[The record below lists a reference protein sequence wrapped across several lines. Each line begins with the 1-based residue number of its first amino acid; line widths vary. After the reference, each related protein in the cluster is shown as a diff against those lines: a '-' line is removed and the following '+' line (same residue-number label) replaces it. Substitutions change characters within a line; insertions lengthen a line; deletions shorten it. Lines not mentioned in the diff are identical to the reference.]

1 MRTSH
6 KVNYKKLSNTL
17 PPNRPILIIYIT
29 FIKQLKK
36 YSAYAIIIDVYV
48 EISLLR
54 AYIAHLPYNSVG
66 IRKPSETR
74 KWAFNAKFL
83 IFRLFAQALTDFFE
97 WRNEMDSLSELWDA
111 VCTYIK
117 TDGGISNAVFSLW
130 LEPLYIVQF
139 DGEKVTLGIES
150 EFKFGIVE
158 KKFNELLEQAFY
170 SILGFPVRVEII
182 LVEKEA
188 EPTAPVAVPKPTAAS
203 DELVINNRGNSFE
216 NFVVGKSNNYAYAAA
231 KKVAE
236 NPGKTYNPLFIYG
249 KSGLGK
255 THLLKAIENY
265 MKRQNP
271 DASIIYV
278 TSENFTNDI
287 IEHIRNSNTYELRE
301 KYRKADALLVD
312 DIQFIAGKNSI
323 EEEFFHTFNSLTEDG
338 KQIVLS
344 SDNPPNEIPKLTE
357 RLKSRFEW
365 GLTADVQPPDFE
377 MRMAIIKNKADA
389 IAFPIPNNVVEFIA
403 EQVNHNVRQL
413 EGAVKKLQAIC
424 LLLGTTPT
432 IEITKDAIKELMNT
446 TQPVSVVREKILEQ
460 VALTMGVSVSN
471 ITSDKRDK
479 NIKDAR
485 QIAMYIIREMTGM
498 SLEEIGKIFNGKTH
512 STVKHSIDSVADKMD
527 KDKEF
532 KALVENIIKNVQEV

>member
-1 MRTSH
+1 M
-6 KVNYKKLSNTL
+6 
-17 PPNRPILIIYIT
+17 
-29 FIKQLKK
+29 
-36 YSAYAIIIDVYV
+36 
-48 EISLLR
+48 E
-54 AYIAHLPYNSVG
+54 
-66 IRKPSETR
+66 
-74 KWAFNAKFL
+74 
-83 IFRLFAQALTDFFE
+83 
-97 WRNEMDSLSELWDA
+97 SLSELWDA
-111 VCTYIK
+111 ACTYIK
-117 TDGGISNAVFSLW
+117 TDGGITNAVFSLW
-130 LEPLYIVQF
+130 LAPLQPAAF
-139 DGEKVTLGIES
+139 DGEKVTLTIDN
-150 EFKFGIVE
+150 EFKYGIVT
-158 KKFNELLEQAFY
+158 KKFTELLEQAFFNA
-170 SILGFPVRVEII
+170 LAFPVRVEIL
-182 LVEKEA
+182 LVEKEK
-188 EPTAPVAVPKPTAAS
+188 EEETPVSAAAS
-203 DELVINNRGNSFE
+203 TSADELVINNRANSFE

-265 MKRQNP
+265 MKSRNP

-287 IEHIRNSNTYELRE
+287 IEHVRFSNNPAEMRE
-301 KYRKADALLVD
+301 KYRRADALLVD

-323 EEEFFHTFNSLTEDG
+323 EEEFFHTFNALTENG

-357 RLKSRFEW
+357 RLKNRFEW
-365 GLTADVQPPDFE
+365 GLMADIQPPDFE

-389 IAFPIPNNVVEFIA
+389 LSFSIPDAVVEFIA
-403 EQVNHNVRQL
+403 EQVSHNVRQL

-424 LLLGTTPT
+424 VLLDTTPT

-460 VALTMGVSVSN
+460 VSAVMGVSVSN

-485 QIAMYIIREMTGM
+485 QMAMYIIREMTGM
-498 SLEEIGKIFNGKTH
+498 SLEEIGKCFNGKTH

-527 KDKEF
+527 KDKEY
-532 KALVENIIKNVQEV
+532 KGLVENIIKNVQEI

>member
-1 MRTSH
+1 M
-6 KVNYKKLSNTL
+6 
-17 PPNRPILIIYIT
+17 
-29 FIKQLKK
+29 
-36 YSAYAIIIDVYV
+36 
-48 EISLLR
+48 E
-54 AYIAHLPYNSVG
+54 
-66 IRKPSETR
+66 
-74 KWAFNAKFL
+74 
-83 IFRLFAQALTDFFE
+83 
-97 WRNEMDSLSELWDA
+97 SLSELWDA
-111 VCTYIK
+111 ACTYIK
-117 TDGGISNAVFSLW
+117 TDGGISSAVFSLW
-130 LEPLYIVQF
+130 LAPLQPAAF
-139 DGEKVTLGIES
+139 DGEKVTLTIDN
-150 EFKFGIVE
+150 EFKYGIVT
-158 KKFNELLEQAFY
+158 KKFTELLEQAFFNA
-170 SILGFPVRVEII
+170 LAFPVRVEIL
-182 LVEKEA
+182 LVEKEK
-188 EPTAPVAVPKPTAAS
+188 EEETPVSAATS
-203 DELVINNRGNSFE
+203 ASADELVINNRANSFE

-265 MKRQNP
+265 MKSQNP

-287 IEHIRNSNTYELRE
+287 IEHVRFSNNPAEMRE
-301 KYRKADALLVD
+301 KYRRADALLVD

-323 EEEFFHTFNSLTEDG
+323 EEEFFHTFNALTENG

-357 RLKSRFEW
+357 RLKNRFEW
-365 GLTADVQPPDFE
+365 GLMADIQPPDFE

-389 IAFPIPNNVVEFIA
+389 LSFSIPDAVVEFIA
-403 EQVNHNVRQL
+403 EQVSHNVRQL

-424 LLLGTTPT
+424 VLLDTTPT

-460 VALTMGVSVSN
+460 VSAVMGVSVNN

-485 QIAMYIIREMTGM
+485 QMAMYIIREMTGM
-498 SLEEIGKIFNGKTH
+498 SLEEIGKCFNGKTH

-527 KDKEF
+527 KDKEY
-532 KALVENIIKNVQEV
+532 KGLVENIIKNVQEI

>member
-1 MRTSH
+1 M
-6 KVNYKKLSNTL
+6 
-17 PPNRPILIIYIT
+17 
-29 FIKQLKK
+29 
-36 YSAYAIIIDVYV
+36 
-48 EISLLR
+48 E
-54 AYIAHLPYNSVG
+54 
-66 IRKPSETR
+66 
-74 KWAFNAKFL
+74 
-83 IFRLFAQALTDFFE
+83 
-97 WRNEMDSLSELWDA
+97 SLSELWDA
-111 VCTYIK
+111 ACTYIK
-117 TDGGISNAVFSLW
+117 TDGGITSAVFSLW
-130 LEPLYIVQF
+130 LAPLQPAAF
-139 DGEKVTLGIES
+139 DGEKVTLTIDN
-150 EFKFGIVE
+150 EFKYGIVT
-158 KKFNELLEQAFY
+158 KKFTELLEQAFFNALAFPIRLE
-170 SILGFPVRVEII
+170 IL
-182 LVEKEA
+182 LVEKEKEEETPVSA
-188 EPTAPVAVPKPTAAS
+188 TASTSA
-203 DELVINNRGNSFE
+203 DELVINNRANSFE

-265 MKRQNP
+265 MKSRNP

-287 IEHIRNSNTYELRE
+287 IEHVRFSNNPAEMRE
-301 KYRKADALLVD
+301 KYRRADALLVD

-323 EEEFFHTFNSLTEDG
+323 EEEFFHTFNALTENG

-357 RLKSRFEW
+357 RLKNRFEW
-365 GLTADVQPPDFE
+365 GLMADIQPPDFE

-389 IAFPIPNNVVEFIA
+389 LSFSIPDAVVEFIA
-403 EQVNHNVRQL
+403 EQVSHNVRQL

-424 LLLGTTPT
+424 VLLDTTPT

-446 TQPVSVVREKILEQ
+446 TQPVSVMREKILEQ
-460 VALTMGVSVSN
+460 VSAVMGVSVNN

-485 QIAMYIIREMTGM
+485 QMAMYIIREMTGM
-498 SLEEIGKIFNGKTH
+498 SLEEIGKCFNGKTH

-527 KDKEF
+527 KDKEY
-532 KALVENIIKNVQEV
+532 KGLVENIIKNVQEI

>member
-1 MRTSH
+1 M
-6 KVNYKKLSNTL
+6 
-17 PPNRPILIIYIT
+17 
-29 FIKQLKK
+29 
-36 YSAYAIIIDVYV
+36 
-48 EISLLR
+48 E
-54 AYIAHLPYNSVG
+54 
-66 IRKPSETR
+66 
-74 KWAFNAKFL
+74 
-83 IFRLFAQALTDFFE
+83 
-97 WRNEMDSLSELWDA
+97 SLSELWDA
-111 VCTYIK
+111 ACAYIK
-117 TDGGISNAVFSLW
+117 TDGGISGAVFSLW
-130 LEPLYIVQF
+130 LAPLKLTAF
-139 DGEKVTLGIES
+139 DGEQVTLTIDN
-150 EFKFGIVE
+150 EFKYGIVT
-158 KKFNELLEQAFY
+158 KKFTELLEQAF
-170 SILGFPVRVEII
+170 LNVLAFPVRVEIL
-182 LVEKEA
+182 LVEKEKEEEVA
-188 EPTAPVAVPKPTAAS
+188 APVSQTVPAE
-203 DELVINNRGNSFE
+203 ELVINNRANSFE

-265 MKRQNP
+265 MKSRNP

-287 IEHIRNSNTYELRE
+287 IEHLRSSTTFELRE
-301 KYRKADALLVD
+301 KYRRADALLVD

-338 KQIVLS
+338 KQIVIS

-357 RLKSRFEW
+357 RLKNRFEW
-365 GLTADVQPPDFE
+365 GLMADIQPPDFE

-389 IAFPIPNNVVEFIA
+389 LSFSIPDAVVEFIA
-403 EQVNHNVRQL
+403 EQVSHNVRQL

-424 LLLGTTPT
+424 VLLDTTPT

-460 VALTMGVSVSN
+460 VSAVMGVSVSN

-485 QIAMYIIREMTGM
+485 QMAMYIIREMTGM
-498 SLEEIGKIFNGKTH
+498 SLEEIGKCFNGKTH
-512 STVKHSIDSVADKMD
+512 STVKHSIDSVADRMD
-527 KDKEF
+527 KDKEY
-532 KALVENIIKNVQEV
+532 KALVENIIKNVQEI

>member
-1 MRTSH
+1 
-6 KVNYKKLSNTL
+6 
-17 PPNRPILIIYIT
+17 
-29 FIKQLKK
+29 
-36 YSAYAIIIDVYV
+36 
-48 EISLLR
+48 
-54 AYIAHLPYNSVG
+54 
-66 IRKPSETR
+66 
-74 KWAFNAKFL
+74 
-83 IFRLFAQALTDFFE
+83 
-97 WRNEMDSLSELWDA
+97 MDSLSELWDA

-188 EPTAPVAVPKPTAAS
+188 EPTAPVAVPKPAAAS

-403 EQVNHNVRQL
+403 EQVSHNVRQL

-498 SLEEIGKIFNGKTH
+498 SLEEIGKVFNRKTFH
-512 STVKHSIDSVADKMD
+512 RQCSGQ
-527 KDKEF
+527 
-532 KALVENIIKNVQEV
+532 NG

>member
-1 MRTSH
+1 M
-6 KVNYKKLSNTL
+6 
-17 PPNRPILIIYIT
+17 
-29 FIKQLKK
+29 
-36 YSAYAIIIDVYV
+36 
-48 EISLLR
+48 E
-54 AYIAHLPYNSVG
+54 
-66 IRKPSETR
+66 
-74 KWAFNAKFL
+74 
-83 IFRLFAQALTDFFE
+83 
-97 WRNEMDSLSELWDA
+97 SLSELWDA
-111 VCTYIK
+111 ACAYIK
-117 TDGGISNAVFSLW
+117 TDGGISGAVFSLW
-130 LEPLYIVQF
+130 LAPLKLTAF
-139 DGEKVTLGIES
+139 DGEQVTLTIDN
-150 EFKFGIVE
+150 EFKYGIVT
-158 KKFNELLEQAFY
+158 KKFSELLEQAF
-170 SILGFPVRVEII
+170 LNVLAFPVRVEIL
-182 LVEKEA
+182 LVEKEKEEEA
-188 EPTAPVAVPKPTAAS
+188 AAPVSQVVPAE
-203 DELVINNRGNSFE
+203 ELVINNRANSFE

-265 MKRQNP
+265 MKSRNP

-287 IEHIRNSNTYELRE
+287 IEHVRSSTTFELRE
-301 KYRKADALLVD
+301 KYRRADALLVD

-338 KQIVLS
+338 KQIVIS

-357 RLKSRFEW
+357 RLKNRFEW
-365 GLTADVQPPDFE
+365 GLMADIQPPDFE

-389 IAFPIPNNVVEFIA
+389 ISFSIPDAVVEFIA
-403 EQVNHNVRQL
+403 EQVSHNVRQL

-424 LLLGTTPT
+424 VLLDTTPT

-460 VALTMGVSVSN
+460 VGAVMGVSVSN

-485 QIAMYIIREMTGM
+485 QMAMYIIREMTGM
-498 SLEEIGKIFNGKTH
+498 SLEEIGKCFNGKTH

-527 KDKEF
+527 KDKEY
-532 KALVENIIKNVQEV
+532 KTLVENIIKNVQEN

>member
-1 MRTSH
+1 
-6 KVNYKKLSNTL
+6 
-17 PPNRPILIIYIT
+17 
-29 FIKQLKK
+29 
-36 YSAYAIIIDVYV
+36 
-48 EISLLR
+48 
-54 AYIAHLPYNSVG
+54 
-66 IRKPSETR
+66 
-74 KWAFNAKFL
+74 
-83 IFRLFAQALTDFFE
+83 
-97 WRNEMDSLSELWDA
+97 MDSLSELWDA

-188 EPTAPVAVPKPTAAS
+188 EPTAPVAVPKPAAAS
-203 DELVINNRGNSFE
+203 DELVINNRGNSF
-216 NFVVGKSNNYAYAAA
+216 
-231 KKVAE
+231 
-236 NPGKTYNPLFIYG
+236 
-249 KSGLGK
+249 
-255 THLLKAIENY
+255 ENY

-460 VALTMGVSVSN
+460 VALTMGVSVNN

-498 SLEEIGKIFNGKTH
+498 SLEEIGKVFNGKTH

>member
-1 MRTSH
+1 M
-6 KVNYKKLSNTL
+6 
-17 PPNRPILIIYIT
+17 
-29 FIKQLKK
+29 
-36 YSAYAIIIDVYV
+36 
-48 EISLLR
+48 E
-54 AYIAHLPYNSVG
+54 
-66 IRKPSETR
+66 
-74 KWAFNAKFL
+74 
-83 IFRLFAQALTDFFE
+83 
-97 WRNEMDSLSELWDA
+97 SLSELWDA
-111 VCTYIK
+111 ACTYIK
-117 TDGGISNAVFSLW
+117 TDGGISSAVFSLW
-130 LEPLYIVQF
+130 LAPLQPAAF
-139 DGEKVTLGIES
+139 DGEKVTLTIDN
-150 EFKFGIVE
+150 EFKYGIVT
-158 KKFNELLEQAFY
+158 KKFTELLEQAFFNA
-170 SILGFPVRVEII
+170 LAFPVRVEIL
-182 LVEKEA
+182 LVEKEK
-188 EPTAPVAVPKPTAAS
+188 EEETPVSAAAS
-203 DELVINNRGNSFE
+203 TSADELVINNRANSFE

-265 MKRQNP
+265 MKSQNP

-287 IEHIRNSNTYELRE
+287 IEHVRFSNNPAEMRE
-301 KYRKADALLVD
+301 KYRRADALLVD

-323 EEEFFHTFNSLTEDG
+323 EEEFFHTFNALTENG

-357 RLKSRFEW
+357 RLKNRFEW
-365 GLTADVQPPDFE
+365 GLMADIQPPDFE

-389 IAFPIPNNVVEFIA
+389 LSFSIPDAVVEFIA
-403 EQVNHNVRQL
+403 EQVSHNVRQL

-424 LLLGTTPT
+424 VLLDTTPT

-460 VALTMGVSVSN
+460 VSAVMGVSVNN

-485 QIAMYIIREMTGM
+485 QMAMYIIREMTGM
-498 SLEEIGKIFNGKTH
+498 SLEEIGKCFNGKTH
-512 STVKHSIDSVADKMD
+512 STVKHSIDSVADRMD
-527 KDKEF
+527 KDKEY
-532 KALVENIIKNVQEV
+532 KGLVENIIKNVQEI

>member
-1 MRTSH
+1 M
-6 KVNYKKLSNTL
+6 
-17 PPNRPILIIYIT
+17 
-29 FIKQLKK
+29 
-36 YSAYAIIIDVYV
+36 
-48 EISLLR
+48 E
-54 AYIAHLPYNSVG
+54 
-66 IRKPSETR
+66 
-74 KWAFNAKFL
+74 
-83 IFRLFAQALTDFFE
+83 
-97 WRNEMDSLSELWDA
+97 SLSELWDA
-111 VCTYIK
+111 ACTYIK
-117 TDGGISNAVFSLW
+117 TDGGITSAVFSLW
-130 LEPLYIVQF
+130 LAPLQPAAF
-139 DGEKVTLGIES
+139 DGEKVTLTIDN
-150 EFKFGIVE
+150 EFKYGIVT
-158 KKFNELLEQAFY
+158 KKFTELLEQAFFNA
-170 SILGFPVRVEII
+170 LAFPVRVEIL
-182 LVEKEA
+182 LVEKEK
-188 EPTAPVAVPKPTAAS
+188 EEETPVSAAAS
-203 DELVINNRGNSFE
+203 SSADELVINNRANSFE

-265 MKRQNP
+265 MKSQNP

-287 IEHIRNSNTYELRE
+287 IEHVRFSNNPAEMRE
-301 KYRKADALLVD
+301 KYRRADALLVD

-323 EEEFFHTFNSLTEDG
+323 EEEFFHTFNALTENG

-357 RLKSRFEW
+357 RLKNRFEW
-365 GLTADVQPPDFE
+365 GLMADIQPPDFE

-389 IAFPIPNNVVEFIA
+389 LSFSIPDAVVEFIA
-403 EQVNHNVRQL
+403 EQVSHNVRQL

-424 LLLGTTPT
+424 VLLDTTPT

-460 VALTMGVSVSN
+460 VSAVMGVSVNN

-485 QIAMYIIREMTGM
+485 QMAMYIIREMTGM
-498 SLEEIGKIFNGKTH
+498 SLEEIGKCFNGKTH

-527 KDKEF
+527 KDKEY
-532 KALVENIIKNVQEV
+532 KGLVENIIKNVQEI

>member
-1 MRTSH
+1 M
-6 KVNYKKLSNTL
+6 
-17 PPNRPILIIYIT
+17 
-29 FIKQLKK
+29 
-36 YSAYAIIIDVYV
+36 
-48 EISLLR
+48 E
-54 AYIAHLPYNSVG
+54 
-66 IRKPSETR
+66 
-74 KWAFNAKFL
+74 
-83 IFRLFAQALTDFFE
+83 
-97 WRNEMDSLSELWDA
+97 SLSELWDA
-111 VCTYIK
+111 ACTYIK
-117 TDGGISNAVFSLW
+117 TDGGITSAVFSLW
-130 LEPLYIVQF
+130 LAPLQLTAF
-139 DGEKVTLGIES
+139 DGEKVTLTIDN
-150 EFKFGIVE
+150 EFKYGIVT
-158 KKFNELLEQAFY
+158 KKFTELLEQAFFNA
-170 SILGFPVRVEII
+170 LAFPVRVEIL
-182 LVEKEA
+182 LVEKEK
-188 EPTAPVAVPKPTAAS
+188 EEETPVSAAAS
-203 DELVINNRGNSFE
+203 TSADELVINNRANSFE

-265 MKRQNP
+265 MKSRNP

-287 IEHIRNSNTYELRE
+287 IEHVRFSNNPAEMRE
-301 KYRKADALLVD
+301 KYRRADALLVD

-323 EEEFFHTFNSLTEDG
+323 EEEFFHTFNALTENG

-357 RLKSRFEW
+357 RLKNRFEW
-365 GLTADVQPPDFE
+365 GLMADIQPPDFE

-389 IAFPIPNNVVEFIA
+389 LSFSIPDAVVEFIA
-403 EQVNHNVRQL
+403 EQVSHNVRQL

-424 LLLGTTPT
+424 VLLDTTPT

-460 VALTMGVSVSN
+460 VSAVMGVSVNN

-485 QIAMYIIREMTGM
+485 QMAMYIIREMTGM
-498 SLEEIGKIFNGKTH
+498 SLEEIGKCFNGKTH

-527 KDKEF
+527 KDKEY
-532 KALVENIIKNVQEV
+532 KGLVENIIKNVQEI

>member
-1 MRTSH
+1 M
-6 KVNYKKLSNTL
+6 
-17 PPNRPILIIYIT
+17 
-29 FIKQLKK
+29 
-36 YSAYAIIIDVYV
+36 
-48 EISLLR
+48 E
-54 AYIAHLPYNSVG
+54 
-66 IRKPSETR
+66 
-74 KWAFNAKFL
+74 
-83 IFRLFAQALTDFFE
+83 
-97 WRNEMDSLSELWDA
+97 SLSELWDA
-111 VCTYIK
+111 ACTYIK
-117 TDGGISNAVFSLW
+117 TDGGISSAVFSLW
-130 LEPLYIVQF
+130 LAPLQPAAF
-139 DGEKVTLGIES
+139 DGEKVTLTIDN
-150 EFKFGIVE
+150 EFKYGIVT
-158 KKFNELLEQAFY
+158 KKFTELLEQAFFNA
-170 SILGFPVRVEII
+170 LAFPVRVEIL
-182 LVEKEA
+182 LVEKEK
-188 EPTAPVAVPKPTAAS
+188 EEETPVSAAAS
-203 DELVINNRGNSFE
+203 TSADELVINNRANSFE

-265 MKRQNP
+265 MKSQNP

-287 IEHIRNSNTYELRE
+287 IEHVRFSNNPAEMRE
-301 KYRKADALLVD
+301 KYRRADALLVD

-323 EEEFFHTFNSLTEDG
+323 EEEFFHTFNALTENG

-357 RLKSRFEW
+357 RLKNRFEW
-365 GLTADVQPPDFE
+365 GLMADIQPPDFE

-389 IAFPIPNNVVEFIA
+389 LSFSIPDAVVEFIA
-403 EQVNHNVRQL
+403 EQVSHNVRQL

-424 LLLGTTPT
+424 VLLDTTPT

-460 VALTMGVSVSN
+460 VSAVMGVSVSN

-485 QIAMYIIREMTGM
+485 QMAMYIIREMTGM
-498 SLEEIGKIFNGKTH
+498 SLEEIGKCFNGKTH
-512 STVKHSIDSVADKMD
+512 STVKHSIDSVADRMD
-527 KDKEF
+527 KDKEY
-532 KALVENIIKNVQEV
+532 KGLVENIIKNVQEI

>member
-1 MRTSH
+1 M
-6 KVNYKKLSNTL
+6 
-17 PPNRPILIIYIT
+17 
-29 FIKQLKK
+29 
-36 YSAYAIIIDVYV
+36 
-48 EISLLR
+48 E
-54 AYIAHLPYNSVG
+54 
-66 IRKPSETR
+66 
-74 KWAFNAKFL
+74 
-83 IFRLFAQALTDFFE
+83 
-97 WRNEMDSLSELWDA
+97 SLSELWDA
-111 VCTYIK
+111 ACTYIK
-117 TDGGISNAVFSLW
+117 TDGGITSAVFSLW
-130 LEPLYIVQF
+130 LAPLQPAAF
-139 DGEKVTLGIES
+139 DGEKVTLTIDN
-150 EFKFGIVE
+150 EFKYGIVT
-158 KKFNELLEQAFY
+158 KKFTELLEQAFFNA
-170 SILGFPVRVEII
+170 LAFPVRVEIL
-182 LVEKEA
+182 LVEKEKEEETPVSA
-188 EPTAPVAVPKPTAAS
+188 TASTSA
-203 DELVINNRGNSFE
+203 DELVINNRANSFE

-265 MKRQNP
+265 MKSRNP

-287 IEHIRNSNTYELRE
+287 IEHVRFSNNPAEMRE
-301 KYRKADALLVD
+301 KYRRADALLVD

-323 EEEFFHTFNSLTEDG
+323 EEEFFHTFNALTENG

-357 RLKSRFEW
+357 RLKNRFEW
-365 GLTADVQPPDFE
+365 GLMADIQPPDFE

-389 IAFPIPNNVVEFIA
+389 LSFSIPDAVVEFIA
-403 EQVNHNVRQL
+403 EQVSHNVRQL

-424 LLLGTTPT
+424 VLLDTTPT

-446 TQPVSVVREKILEQ
+446 TQPVSVMREKILEQ
-460 VALTMGVSVSN
+460 VSAVMGVSVNN

-485 QIAMYIIREMTGM
+485 QMAMYIIREMTGM
-498 SLEEIGKIFNGKTH
+498 SLEEIGKCFNGKTH

-527 KDKEF
+527 KDKEY
-532 KALVENIIKNVQEV
+532 KGLVENIIKNVQEI

>member
-1 MRTSH
+1 M
-6 KVNYKKLSNTL
+6 
-17 PPNRPILIIYIT
+17 
-29 FIKQLKK
+29 
-36 YSAYAIIIDVYV
+36 
-48 EISLLR
+48 E
-54 AYIAHLPYNSVG
+54 
-66 IRKPSETR
+66 
-74 KWAFNAKFL
+74 
-83 IFRLFAQALTDFFE
+83 
-97 WRNEMDSLSELWDA
+97 SLSELWDA
-111 VCTYIK
+111 ACTYIK
-117 TDGGISNAVFSLW
+117 TDGGITSAVFSLW
-130 LEPLYIVQF
+130 LAPLQLTAF
-139 DGEKVTLGIES
+139 DGEKVTLTIDN
-150 EFKFGIVE
+150 EFKYGIVT
-158 KKFNELLEQAFY
+158 KKFTELLEQAFFNA
-170 SILGFPVRVEII
+170 LAFPVRVEIL
-182 LVEKEA
+182 LVEKEK
-188 EPTAPVAVPKPTAAS
+188 EEETPVSAAAS
-203 DELVINNRGNSFE
+203 ASADELVINNRANSFE

-265 MKRQNP
+265 MKSRNP

-287 IEHIRNSNTYELRE
+287 IEHVRFSNNPAEMRE
-301 KYRKADALLVD
+301 KYRCADALLVD

-323 EEEFFHTFNSLTEDG
+323 EEEFFHTFNALTENG

-357 RLKSRFEW
+357 RLKNRFEW
-365 GLTADVQPPDFE
+365 GLMADIQPPDFE

-389 IAFPIPNNVVEFIA
+389 LSFSIPDAVVEFIA
-403 EQVNHNVRQL
+403 EQVSHNVRQL

-424 LLLGTTPT
+424 VLLDTTPT

-460 VALTMGVSVSN
+460 VSAVMGVSVSN

-485 QIAMYIIREMTGM
+485 QMAMYIIREMTGM
-498 SLEEIGKIFNGKTH
+498 SLEEIGKCFNGKTH
-512 STVKHSIDSVADKMD
+512 STVKHSIDSVADRMD
-527 KDKEF
+527 KDKEY
-532 KALVENIIKNVQEV
+532 KALVENIIKNVQEI

>member
-1 MRTSH
+1 M
-6 KVNYKKLSNTL
+6 
-17 PPNRPILIIYIT
+17 
-29 FIKQLKK
+29 
-36 YSAYAIIIDVYV
+36 
-48 EISLLR
+48 E
-54 AYIAHLPYNSVG
+54 
-66 IRKPSETR
+66 
-74 KWAFNAKFL
+74 
-83 IFRLFAQALTDFFE
+83 
-97 WRNEMDSLSELWDA
+97 SLSELWDA
-111 VCTYIK
+111 ACTYIK
-117 TDGGISNAVFSLW
+117 TDGGISSAVFSLW
-130 LEPLYIVQF
+130 LAPLQPAAF
-139 DGEKVTLGIES
+139 DGEKVTLTIDN
-150 EFKFGIVE
+150 EFKYGIVT
-158 KKFNELLEQAFY
+158 KKFTELLEQAFFNA
-170 SILGFPVRVEII
+170 LAFPVHVEIL
-182 LVEKEA
+182 LVEKEK
-188 EPTAPVAVPKPTAAS
+188 EEETPVSAAAS
-203 DELVINNRGNSFE
+203 TSADELVINNRANSFE

-265 MKRQNP
+265 MKSQNP

-287 IEHIRNSNTYELRE
+287 IEHVRFSNNPAEMRE
-301 KYRKADALLVD
+301 KYRRADALLVD

-323 EEEFFHTFNSLTEDG
+323 EEEFFHTFNALTENG

-357 RLKSRFEW
+357 RLKNRFEW
-365 GLTADVQPPDFE
+365 GLMADIQPPDFE

-389 IAFPIPNNVVEFIA
+389 LSFSIPDAVVEFIA
-403 EQVNHNVRQL
+403 EQVSHNVRQL

-424 LLLGTTPT
+424 VLLDTTPT

-460 VALTMGVSVSN
+460 VSAVMGVSVNN

-485 QIAMYIIREMTGM
+485 QMAMYIIREMTGM
-498 SLEEIGKIFNGKTH
+498 SLEEIGKCFNGKTH

-527 KDKEF
+527 KDKEY
-532 KALVENIIKNVQEV
+532 KGLVENIIKNVQEI

>member
-1 MRTSH
+1 M
-6 KVNYKKLSNTL
+6 
-17 PPNRPILIIYIT
+17 
-29 FIKQLKK
+29 
-36 YSAYAIIIDVYV
+36 
-48 EISLLR
+48 E
-54 AYIAHLPYNSVG
+54 
-66 IRKPSETR
+66 
-74 KWAFNAKFL
+74 
-83 IFRLFAQALTDFFE
+83 
-97 WRNEMDSLSELWDA
+97 SLSELWDA
-111 VCTYIK
+111 ACTYIK
-117 TDGGISNAVFSLW
+117 TDGGITSAVFSLW
-130 LEPLYIVQF
+130 LAPLQPAAF
-139 DGEKVTLGIES
+139 DGEKVTLTIDN
-150 EFKFGIVE
+150 EFKYGIVT
-158 KKFNELLEQAFY
+158 KKFTELLEQAFFNA
-170 SILGFPVRVEII
+170 LAFPVRVEIL
-182 LVEKEA
+182 LVEKEK
-188 EPTAPVAVPKPTAAS
+188 EEETPVSAAAS
-203 DELVINNRGNSFE
+203 VSADELVINNRANSFE

-265 MKRQNP
+265 MKSRNP

-287 IEHIRNSNTYELRE
+287 IEHVRFSNNPAEMRE
-301 KYRKADALLVD
+301 KYRRADALLVD

-323 EEEFFHTFNSLTEDG
+323 EEEFFHTFNALTENG

-357 RLKSRFEW
+357 RLKNRFEW
-365 GLTADVQPPDFE
+365 GLMADIQPPDFE

-389 IAFPIPNNVVEFIA
+389 LSFSIPDAVVEFIA
-403 EQVNHNVRQL
+403 EQVSHNVRQL

-424 LLLGTTPT
+424 VLLDTTPT

-460 VALTMGVSVSN
+460 VSAVMGVSVNN

-485 QIAMYIIREMTGM
+485 QMAMYIIREMTGM
-498 SLEEIGKIFNGKTH
+498 SLEEIGKCFNGKTH

-527 KDKEF
+527 KDKEY
-532 KALVENIIKNVQEV
+532 KGLVENIIKNVQEI

>member
-1 MRTSH
+1 M
-6 KVNYKKLSNTL
+6 
-17 PPNRPILIIYIT
+17 
-29 FIKQLKK
+29 
-36 YSAYAIIIDVYV
+36 
-48 EISLLR
+48 E
-54 AYIAHLPYNSVG
+54 
-66 IRKPSETR
+66 
-74 KWAFNAKFL
+74 
-83 IFRLFAQALTDFFE
+83 
-97 WRNEMDSLSELWDA
+97 SLSELWDA
-111 VCTYIK
+111 ACTYIK
-117 TDGGISNAVFSLW
+117 TDGGITSAVFSLW
-130 LEPLYIVQF
+130 LAPLQPAAF
-139 DGEKVTLGIES
+139 DGEKVTLTIDN
-150 EFKFGIVE
+150 EFKYGIVT
-158 KKFNELLEQAFY
+158 KKFTELLEQAFFNA
-170 SILGFPVRVEII
+170 LAFPVRVEIL
-182 LVEKEA
+182 LVEKEK
-188 EPTAPVAVPKPTAAS
+188 EEETPVSPAAS
-203 DELVINNRGNSFE
+203 TSADELVINNRANSFE

-265 MKRQNP
+265 MKSQNP

-287 IEHIRNSNTYELRE
+287 IEHVRFSNNPAEMRE
-301 KYRKADALLVD
+301 KYRRADALLVD

-323 EEEFFHTFNSLTEDG
+323 EEEFFHTFNALTENG

-357 RLKSRFEW
+357 RLKNRFEW
-365 GLTADVQPPDFE
+365 GLMADIQPPDFE

-389 IAFPIPNNVVEFIA
+389 LSFSIPDAVVEFIA
-403 EQVNHNVRQL
+403 EQVSHNVRQL

-424 LLLGTTPT
+424 VLLDTTPT

-460 VALTMGVSVSN
+460 VSAVMGVSVNN

-485 QIAMYIIREMTGM
+485 QMAMYIIREMTGM
-498 SLEEIGKIFNGKTH
+498 SLEEIGKCFNGKTH

-527 KDKEF
+527 KDKEY
-532 KALVENIIKNVQEV
+532 KGLVENIIKNVQEI

>member
-1 MRTSH
+1 M
-6 KVNYKKLSNTL
+6 
-17 PPNRPILIIYIT
+17 
-29 FIKQLKK
+29 
-36 YSAYAIIIDVYV
+36 
-48 EISLLR
+48 E
-54 AYIAHLPYNSVG
+54 
-66 IRKPSETR
+66 
-74 KWAFNAKFL
+74 
-83 IFRLFAQALTDFFE
+83 
-97 WRNEMDSLSELWDA
+97 SLSELWDA
-111 VCTYIK
+111 ACTYIK
-117 TDGGISNAVFSLW
+117 TDGGITSAVFSLW
-130 LEPLYIVQF
+130 LAPLQPAAF
-139 DGEKVTLGIES
+139 DGEKVTLTIDN
-150 EFKFGIVE
+150 EFKYGIVT
-158 KKFNELLEQAFY
+158 KKFTELLEQAFFNA
-170 SILGFPVRVEII
+170 LAFPVRVEIL
-182 LVEKEA
+182 LVEKEK
-188 EPTAPVAVPKPTAAS
+188 EEETPVSTAAS
-203 DELVINNRGNSFE
+203 TSADELVINNRANSFE

-265 MKRQNP
+265 MKSRNP

-287 IEHIRNSNTYELRE
+287 IEHVRFSNNPAEMRE
-301 KYRKADALLVD
+301 KYRRADALLVD

-323 EEEFFHTFNSLTEDG
+323 EEEFFHTFNALTENG

-357 RLKSRFEW
+357 RLKNRFEW
-365 GLTADVQPPDFE
+365 GLMADIQPPDFE

-389 IAFPIPNNVVEFIA
+389 LSFSIPDAVVEFIA
-403 EQVNHNVRQL
+403 EQVSHNVRQL

-424 LLLGTTPT
+424 VLLDTTPT

-460 VALTMGVSVSN
+460 VSAVMGVSVNN

-485 QIAMYIIREMTGM
+485 QMAMYIIREMTGM
-498 SLEEIGKIFNGKTH
+498 SLEEIGKCFNGKTH

-527 KDKEF
+527 KDKEY
-532 KALVENIIKNVQEV
+532 KGLVENIIKNVQEI

>member
-1 MRTSH
+1 M
-6 KVNYKKLSNTL
+6 
-17 PPNRPILIIYIT
+17 
-29 FIKQLKK
+29 
-36 YSAYAIIIDVYV
+36 
-48 EISLLR
+48 E
-54 AYIAHLPYNSVG
+54 
-66 IRKPSETR
+66 
-74 KWAFNAKFL
+74 
-83 IFRLFAQALTDFFE
+83 
-97 WRNEMDSLSELWDA
+97 SLSELWDA
-111 VCTYIK
+111 ACTYIK
-117 TDGGISNAVFSLW
+117 TDGGITSAVFSLW
-130 LEPLYIVQF
+130 LAPLQPAAF
-139 DGEKVTLGIES
+139 DGEKVTLTIDN
-150 EFKFGIVE
+150 EFKYGIVT
-158 KKFNELLEQAFY
+158 KKFTELLEQAFFNA
-170 SILGFPVRVEII
+170 LAFPVRVEIL
-182 LVEKEA
+182 LVEKEK
-188 EPTAPVAVPKPTAAS
+188 EEETPVSAAAS
-203 DELVINNRGNSFE
+203 TSADELVINNRANSFE

-265 MKRQNP
+265 MKSQNP

-287 IEHIRNSNTYELRE
+287 IEHVRFSNNPAEMRE
-301 KYRKADALLVD
+301 KYRRADALLVD

-323 EEEFFHTFNSLTEDG
+323 EEEFFHTFNALTENG

-357 RLKSRFEW
+357 RLKNRFEW
-365 GLTADVQPPDFE
+365 GLMADIQPPDFE

-389 IAFPIPNNVVEFIA
+389 LSFSIPDAVVEFIA
-403 EQVNHNVRQL
+403 EQVSHNVRQL

-424 LLLGTTPT
+424 VLLDTTPT

-460 VALTMGVSVSN
+460 VSAVMGVSVNN

-485 QIAMYIIREMTGM
+485 QMAMYIIREMTGM
-498 SLEEIGKIFNGKTH
+498 SLEEIGKCFNGKTH
-512 STVKHSIDSVADKMD
+512 STVKHSIDSVADRMD
-527 KDKEF
+527 KDKEY
-532 KALVENIIKNVQEV
+532 KGLVENIIKNVQEI

>member
-1 MRTSH
+1 M
-6 KVNYKKLSNTL
+6 
-17 PPNRPILIIYIT
+17 
-29 FIKQLKK
+29 
-36 YSAYAIIIDVYV
+36 
-48 EISLLR
+48 E
-54 AYIAHLPYNSVG
+54 
-66 IRKPSETR
+66 
-74 KWAFNAKFL
+74 
-83 IFRLFAQALTDFFE
+83 
-97 WRNEMDSLSELWDA
+97 SLSELWDA
-111 VCTYIK
+111 ACTYIK
-117 TDGGISNAVFSLW
+117 TDGGISGAVFSLW
-130 LEPLYIVQF
+130 LAPLKLTAF
-139 DGEKVTLGIES
+139 DGEQVTLTIDN
-150 EFKFGIVE
+150 EFKYGIVT
-158 KKFNELLEQAFY
+158 KKFTELLEQAF
-170 SILGFPVRVEII
+170 LNVLAFPVRVEIL
-182 LVEKEA
+182 LVEKEKEEEVA
-188 EPTAPVAVPKPTAAS
+188 APVSQTVPTE
-203 DELVINNRGNSFE
+203 ELVINNRANSFE

-265 MKRQNP
+265 MKSRNP

-287 IEHIRNSNTYELRE
+287 IEHLRSSTTFELRE
-301 KYRKADALLVD
+301 KYRRADALLVD

-338 KQIVLS
+338 KQIVIS

-357 RLKSRFEW
+357 RLKNRFEW
-365 GLTADVQPPDFE
+365 GLMADIQPPDFE

-389 IAFPIPNNVVEFIA
+389 LSFSIPDAVVEFIA
-403 EQVNHNVRQL
+403 EQVSHNVRQL

-424 LLLGTTPT
+424 VLLDTTPT

-460 VALTMGVSVSN
+460 VGAVMGVSVSN

-485 QIAMYIIREMTGM
+485 QMAMYIIREMTGM
-498 SLEEIGKIFNGKTH
+498 SLEEIGKCFNGKTH

-527 KDKEF
+527 KDKEY
-532 KALVENIIKNVQEV
+532 KTLVENIIKNVQEN

>member
-1 MRTSH
+1 M
-6 KVNYKKLSNTL
+6 
-17 PPNRPILIIYIT
+17 
-29 FIKQLKK
+29 
-36 YSAYAIIIDVYV
+36 
-48 EISLLR
+48 E
-54 AYIAHLPYNSVG
+54 
-66 IRKPSETR
+66 
-74 KWAFNAKFL
+74 
-83 IFRLFAQALTDFFE
+83 
-97 WRNEMDSLSELWDA
+97 SLSELWDA
-111 VCTYIK
+111 ACAYIK
-117 TDGGISNAVFSLW
+117 TDGGISGAVFSLW
-130 LEPLYIVQF
+130 LAPLKLTAF
-139 DGEKVTLGIES
+139 DGEQITLTIDN
-150 EFKFGIVE
+150 EFKYGIVT
-158 KKFNELLEQAFY
+158 KKFTELLEQAF
-170 SILGFPVRVEII
+170 LNVLAFPVRVEILLI
-182 LVEKEA
+182 EKEKEEEVA
-188 EPTAPVAVPKPTAAS
+188 SPVSQTVPTE
-203 DELVINNRGNSFE
+203 ELVINNRANSFE

-265 MKRQNP
+265 MKSRNP

-287 IEHIRNSNTYELRE
+287 IEHLRSSTTFELRE
-301 KYRKADALLVD
+301 KYRRADALLVD

-338 KQIVLS
+338 KQIVIS

-357 RLKSRFEW
+357 RLKNRFEW
-365 GLTADVQPPDFE
+365 GLMADIQPPDFE

-389 IAFPIPNNVVEFIA
+389 LSFSIPDAVVEFIA
-403 EQVNHNVRQL
+403 EQVSHNVRQL

-424 LLLGTTPT
+424 VLLDTTPT

-460 VALTMGVSVSN
+460 VGAVMGVSVSN

-485 QIAMYIIREMTGM
+485 QMAMYIIREMTGM
-498 SLEEIGKIFNGKTH
+498 SLEEIGKCFNGKTH

-527 KDKEF
+527 KDKEY
-532 KALVENIIKNVQEV
+532 KTLVENIIKNVQEN

>member
-1 MRTSH
+1 M
-6 KVNYKKLSNTL
+6 
-17 PPNRPILIIYIT
+17 
-29 FIKQLKK
+29 
-36 YSAYAIIIDVYV
+36 
-48 EISLLR
+48 E
-54 AYIAHLPYNSVG
+54 
-66 IRKPSETR
+66 
-74 KWAFNAKFL
+74 
-83 IFRLFAQALTDFFE
+83 
-97 WRNEMDSLSELWDA
+97 SLSELWDA
-111 VCTYIK
+111 ACTYIK
-117 TDGGISNAVFSLW
+117 TDGGISSAVFSLW
-130 LEPLYIVQF
+130 LAPLQPAAF
-139 DGEKVTLGIES
+139 DGEKVTLTIDN
-150 EFKFGIVE
+150 EFKYGIVT
-158 KKFNELLEQAFY
+158 KKFTELLEQAFFNA
-170 SILGFPVRVEII
+170 LAFPVRVEIL
-182 LVEKEA
+182 LVEKEK
-188 EPTAPVAVPKPTAAS
+188 EEETPVSAAAS
-203 DELVINNRGNSFE
+203 TSADELVINNRANSFE

-265 MKRQNP
+265 MKSRNP

-287 IEHIRNSNTYELRE
+287 IEHVRFSNNPAEMRE
-301 KYRKADALLVD
+301 KYRRADALLVD

-323 EEEFFHTFNSLTEDG
+323 EEEFFHTFNALTENG

-357 RLKSRFEW
+357 RLKNRFEW
-365 GLTADVQPPDFE
+365 GLMADIQPPDFE

-389 IAFPIPNNVVEFIA
+389 LSFSIPDAVVEFIA
-403 EQVNHNVRQL
+403 EQVSHNVRQL

-424 LLLGTTPT
+424 VLLDTTPT

-460 VALTMGVSVSN
+460 VSAVMGVSVNN

-485 QIAMYIIREMTGM
+485 QMAMYIIREMTGM
-498 SLEEIGKIFNGKTH
+498 SLEEIGKCFNGKTH

-527 KDKEF
+527 KDKEY
-532 KALVENIIKNVQEV
+532 KGLVENIIKNVQEI

>member
-1 MRTSH
+1 M
-6 KVNYKKLSNTL
+6 
-17 PPNRPILIIYIT
+17 
-29 FIKQLKK
+29 
-36 YSAYAIIIDVYV
+36 
-48 EISLLR
+48 E
-54 AYIAHLPYNSVG
+54 
-66 IRKPSETR
+66 
-74 KWAFNAKFL
+74 
-83 IFRLFAQALTDFFE
+83 
-97 WRNEMDSLSELWDA
+97 SLSELWDA
-111 VCTYIK
+111 ACTYIK
-117 TDGGISNAVFSLW
+117 TDGGITSAVFSLW
-130 LEPLYIVQF
+130 LAPLQPAAF
-139 DGEKVTLGIES
+139 DGEKVTLTIDN
-150 EFKFGIVE
+150 EFKYGIVT
-158 KKFNELLEQAFY
+158 KKFTELLEQAFFNA
-170 SILGFPVRVEII
+170 LAFPVRVEIL
-182 LVEKEA
+182 LVEKEK
-188 EPTAPVAVPKPTAAS
+188 EEDTPVSAAAS
-203 DELVINNRGNSFE
+203 TSADELVINNRANSFE

-265 MKRQNP
+265 MKSRNP

-287 IEHIRNSNTYELRE
+287 IEHVRFSNNPAEMRE
-301 KYRKADALLVD
+301 KYRRADALLVD

-323 EEEFFHTFNSLTEDG
+323 EEEFFHTFNALTENG

-357 RLKSRFEW
+357 RLKNRFEW
-365 GLTADVQPPDFE
+365 GLMADIQPPDFE

-389 IAFPIPNNVVEFIA
+389 LSFSIPDAVVEFIA
-403 EQVNHNVRQL
+403 EQVSHNVRQL

-424 LLLGTTPT
+424 VLLDTTPT

-460 VALTMGVSVSN
+460 VSAVMGVSVNN

-485 QIAMYIIREMTGM
+485 QMAMYIIREMTGM
-498 SLEEIGKIFNGKTH
+498 SLEEIGKCFNGKTH

-527 KDKEF
+527 KDKEY
-532 KALVENIIKNVQEV
+532 KGLVENIIKNVQEI

>member
-1 MRTSH
+1 M
-6 KVNYKKLSNTL
+6 
-17 PPNRPILIIYIT
+17 
-29 FIKQLKK
+29 
-36 YSAYAIIIDVYV
+36 
-48 EISLLR
+48 E
-54 AYIAHLPYNSVG
+54 
-66 IRKPSETR
+66 
-74 KWAFNAKFL
+74 
-83 IFRLFAQALTDFFE
+83 
-97 WRNEMDSLSELWDA
+97 SLSELWDA
-111 VCTYIK
+111 ACAYIK
-117 TDGGISNAVFSLW
+117 TDGGISGAVFSLW
-130 LEPLYIVQF
+130 LAPLKLTAF
-139 DGEKVTLGIES
+139 DGEQVTLTIDN
-150 EFKFGIVE
+150 EFKYGIVT
-158 KKFNELLEQAFY
+158 KKFSELLEQAF
-170 SILGFPVRVEII
+170 LNVLAFPVRVEIL
-182 LVEKEA
+182 LVEKEKEEEA
-188 EPTAPVAVPKPTAAS
+188 AAPVSQVVSAE
-203 DELVINNRGNSFE
+203 ELVINNRANSFE

-265 MKRQNP
+265 MKSRNP

-287 IEHIRNSNTYELRE
+287 IEHVRSSTTFELRE
-301 KYRKADALLVD
+301 KYRRADALLVD

-338 KQIVLS
+338 KQIVIS

-357 RLKSRFEW
+357 RLKNRFEW
-365 GLTADVQPPDFE
+365 GLMADIQPPDFE

-389 IAFPIPNNVVEFIA
+389 ISFSIPDAVVEFIA
-403 EQVNHNVRQL
+403 EQVSHNVRQL

-424 LLLGTTPT
+424 VLLDTTPT

-460 VALTMGVSVSN
+460 VGAVMGVSVSN

-485 QIAMYIIREMTGM
+485 QMAMYIIREMTGM
-498 SLEEIGKIFNGKTH
+498 SLEEIGKCFNGKTH
-512 STVKHSIDSVADKMD
+512 STVKHSIDSVADRMD
-527 KDKEF
+527 KDKEY
-532 KALVENIIKNVQEV
+532 KTVVENIIKNVQEN